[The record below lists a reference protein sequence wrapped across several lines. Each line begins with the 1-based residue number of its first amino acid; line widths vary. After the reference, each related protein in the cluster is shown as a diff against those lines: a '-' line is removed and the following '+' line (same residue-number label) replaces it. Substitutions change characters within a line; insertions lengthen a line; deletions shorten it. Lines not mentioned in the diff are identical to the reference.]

1 MDRVLSKLKYF
12 RLLSPGKGSPPP
24 RPVTAAAPVLTVL
37 RGPCFSLSPKGLPA
51 FPPILHQ
58 PGSTQAL
65 GTHLQGTSCPGEQ
78 AKGQKGG
85 SFMKEPFTL
94 GSESTAPLST
104 FQN

>member
-1 MDRVLSKLKYF
+1 M
-12 RLLSPGKGSPPP
+12 
-24 RPVTAAAPVLTVL
+24 TAAAPVLTVL
-37 RGPCFSLSPKGLPA
+37 RGLHFSLNPKCLPA

-65 GTHLQGTSCPGEQ
+65 DTHLQGTSCLGEQ
-78 AKGQKGG
+78 TKGQKGG

-104 FQN
+104 FPN